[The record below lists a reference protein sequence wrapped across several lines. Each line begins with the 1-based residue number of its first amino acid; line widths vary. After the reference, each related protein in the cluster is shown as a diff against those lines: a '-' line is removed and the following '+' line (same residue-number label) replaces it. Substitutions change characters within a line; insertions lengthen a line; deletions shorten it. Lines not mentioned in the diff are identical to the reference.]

1 MAYEIDGKTIEVND
15 KGYLANQD
23 DWSEELGKKL
33 AAEEGIELT
42 DKHWDLIK
50 YLRSEF
56 FDNAGN
62 CPNMRNISKDMKK
75 IWGRKV
81 ESKELY
87 ELFPQDP
94 SKQGG
99 KIAGLPES
107 KRKGGY

>member
-1 MAYEIDGKTIEVND
+1 MAYEVDGKTVEVINN
-15 KGYLANQD
+15 GYLANQD
-23 DWSEELGKKL
+23 DWSEAVAKL
-33 AAEEGIELT
+33 IAADEGIELT
-42 DKHWDLIK
+42 DKHWDVIK

-75 IWGRKV
+75 VWGRKI

-87 ELFPQDP
+87 ELFPKDP

-99 KIAGLPES
+99 KISGLPES

>member
-23 DWSEELGKKL
+23 DWSEELSKKL